1 MKDYDK
7 NKEYSPLKY
16 QDVSNLYIWALSQKL
31 PSNGFKWVKK
41 PSQFNKYFIENYNE
55 DSNEGHF
62 LEDDI
67 QYCQNLYSLHN
78 YLQF

>member
-55 DSNEGHF
+55 DN
-62 LEDDI
+62 
-67 QYCQNLYSLHN
+67 
-78 YLQF
+78 